1 MASSSPPRRSDD
13 SDDDD
18 YDRLMSAVTPVSS
31 PARTRKHNADH
42 LDSDD
47 VPPSSLNLAL
57 QRVNGNHL
65 ESIIAFANRKRLRP
79 DQITAVETYAGDPLP
94 VQLSKIYVLGLAN
107 ENALAKFQAAKPTFE
122 INSALKTNITRA
134 VNATLCSSNISQYRG
149 ETGKNDVQVSFD
161 LGWHRSYSMLAFRH
175 YCSRFRWGNFVAGT
189 EHDQAAMDIIQ
200 KSIADAFTQSRSII
214 KKEIVKSVENP
225 HPKKSNKKHVPS
237 LRPKA
242 ERTAIYQLTKT
253 IVQKLSGGKAI
264 SIPIT
269 PALCARVAMMRKW
282 HVRIVDGTVNADSD
296 YWILVDDDLRDIRTK
311 ARHDTTDPK
320 NIAKRVAKA
329 FSSILDKDRN
339 HHGSNPEEEIPDA
352 ATTTD
357 DAAITYQADIDA
369 ALDARNQGQH
379 LSPPAEYEE
388 QQSGSGASA
397 GAPEVETIAA

>member
-13 SDDDD
+13 DDDDD
-18 YDRLMSAVTPVSS
+18 YDHLMSAVTPVST
-31 PARTRKHNADH
+31 PARIRKRNANH

-47 VPPSSLNLAL
+47 APPSSSNLAP

-79 DQITAVETYAGDPLP
+79 DQMTAVETHAGDPLP
-94 VQLSKIYVLGLAN
+94 VQLSKIYVLSLAN

-149 ETGKNDVQVSFD
+149 ETGKNDVQA
-161 LGWHRSYSMLAFRH
+161 LLL
-175 YCSRFRWGNFVAGT
+175 RFRWGNFVAGT

-200 KSIADAFTQSRSII
+200 KSIGDAFTQSRSII

-225 HPKKSNKKHVPS
+225 RPKKSDKKHVPS

-242 ERTAIYQLTKT
+242 ERTTIYQLTKT
-253 IVQKLSGGKAI
+253 IVQKLSGGKTI

-282 HVRIVDGTVNADSD
+282 HVKIVDGIVNADSD
-296 YWILVDDDLRDIRTK
+296 YWILVDDDLRNIRTK
-311 ARHDTTDPK
+311 ARRDTTDPK
-320 NIAKRVAKA
+320 NIAKRVTKA
-329 FSSILDKDRN
+329 FSYILDKDRE
-339 HHGSNPEEEIPDA
+339 HHGSNPDEEIPDA

-379 LSPPAEYEE
+379 LSPPAEPEE
-388 QQSGSGASA
+388 QQSGSGAST
-397 GAPEVETIAA
+397 GAPEVETNAE

>member
-1 MASSSPPRRSDD
+1 MASSSSPRRYDD
-13 SDDDD
+13 SDSDD
-18 YDRLMSAVTPVSS
+18 YDRLMSVVTPVSS
-31 PARTRKHNADH
+31 PARTRKRNADH
-42 LDSDD
+42 LDSDHRD
-47 VPPSSLNLAL
+47 SDDAPPSLNLAL

-79 DQITAVETYAGDPLP
+79 DQITAVETHAGDPLP

-149 ETGKNDVQVSFD
+149 ETGKNDVQA
-161 LGWHRSYSMLAFRH
+161 LLL
-175 YCSRFRWGNFVAGT
+175 RFRWGNFVAGT
-189 EHDQAAMDIIQ
+189 EHDQAAMDIVQ

-214 KKEIVKSVENP
+214 KKEIVKSVEIQR
-225 HPKKSNKKHVPS
+225 PKKSDKKHVPS
-237 LRPKA
+237 LRPTA
-242 ERTAIYQLTKT
+242 ERTTIYQLTKT

-296 YWILVDDDLRDIRTK
+296 YWILVDDDLRNIRTK
-311 ARHDTTDPK
+311 ARCDTTDPK

-329 FSSILDKDRN
+329 FSSILDKDRE
-339 HHGSNPEEEIPDA
+339 HHGAKPNEEIPDA

-379 LSPPAEYEE
+379 LSAPEREE
-388 QQSGSGASA
+388 GESGSGAAASA
-397 GAPEVETIAA
+397 GAPEVETVAV